1 MRMLLS
7 CDWRETVPLDEQGH
21 GLAILNTPCRQSKSG
36 FGKSN
41 SALGWR
47 RSCLL
52 GAAEEPDDVVG
63 DLGEGRATEVPGLI
77 KVIEAGE
84 AGALMADG
92 EFGDVL
98 GDAELGH
105 QRAAGPAQVVGREV
119 DARGAPYGVK
129 PQGPAGDDTA
139 GFLPGEDERVH
150 GRRLRGDDGAHE
162 PGERHLVFL
171 TGLR

>member
-1 MRMLLS
+1 
-7 CDWRETVPLDEQGH
+7 
-21 GLAILNTPCRQSKSG
+21 
-36 FGKSN
+36 
-41 SALGWR
+41 
-47 RSCLL
+47 
-52 GAAEEPDDVVG
+52 VVG

-162 PGERHLVFL
+162 PGERHLVLL
-171 TGLR
+171 TGLRVARGEHEAVGEDPVAGERGDLVAAGAGQQ